1 LYDPTSVFKDNVR
14 IGSNVPLLARV
25 TIALALV
32 AIVPLAYAIWSL
44 YDVNRAGMNE
54 QLLRTHAVAASTA
67 AERIAATV
75 ESRRSF
81 ARSLAANEALAA
93 DAKSPM
99 SRQFLSDLLAADAS
113 VRMIDV
119 VSSMGEIVIR
129 AQRRGAAEELG
140 PGMNATGTAPRLF
153 DRAGTIRLLV
163 AEPIGDGGWLRV
175 AADALPIGDALDP
188 TELGEQADLVLA
200 SDAGMLTG
208 STDLATFPAAMIR
221 AARSARVN
229 GTGMFA
235 NADGSKVLGAFAP
248 VSGTSWFVLSRQP
261 ADLAQQIAARMRRR
275 AAVAGGVA
283 LLLALLVAVAAQRS
297 IIRPIR
303 DIVRAQQE
311 LAGRAQS
318 RPGTE
323 IEQLRNAT
331 ELIRRR
337 ITDQENLGRAFLGRY
352 QVLGII
358 GQGGMGTVF
367 RGWDP
372 RLRREVAL
380 KTVHFDG
387 IETEESGGLVESLL
401 AEAIA
406 AASVAHPNIVAIY
419 DAEDTAGAAF
429 IAMEL
434 VSGAS
439 VQAHIDQRGLM
450 PLEQTARIGL
460 AVARALEAAHAH
472 GVLHRD
478 IKPANLL
485 LGNDGSIK
493 VTDFGLST
501 LLAAKASDNLVYG
514 TPGYIAPEAVRGL
527 PADERSDL
535 FSLGVTL
542 YQCAT
547 GSHPFSGDT
556 PRDMVLA
563 TISEIPPPLESL
575 LAPGPLAQAISRLVR
590 QMMAKTPEERP
601 SSATQVAIVLEAI
614 VNKHQIRWSPG
625 ELPQPAAA
633 KTVSS
638 AMLIQ
643 TIALERSP

>member
-1 LYDPTSVFKDNVR
+1 
-14 IGSNVPLLARV
+14 VPLLARV

-32 AIVPLAYAIWSL
+32 AIVPLSYAVWSL

-75 ESRRSF
+75 QSRRSF

-99 SRQFLSDLLAADAS
+99 SRQFLSDLLAADES
-113 VRMIDV
+113 LRMIDV
-119 VSSMGEIVIR
+119 VSSTGEVVIR

-140 PGMNATGTAPRLF
+140 SALNSTGADPKLF
-153 DRAGTIRLLV
+153 DHAGTIRLLV
-163 AEPIGDGGWLRV
+163 AEPIGGGAWLRV
-175 AADALPIGDALDP
+175 AADAIAIGDALDP
-188 TELGEQADLVLA
+188 TEMGEQADMILA
-200 SDAGMLTG
+200 SNGGMLTG

-221 AARSARVN
+221 AARSARVS
-229 GTGMFA
+229 GTGMYTTE
-235 NADGSKVLGAFAP
+235 DGSRVLGAFAP
-248 VSGTSWFVLSRQP
+248 VGSTPWFVLSRQP
-261 ADLAQQIAARMRRR
+261 ADLAQQIATRMQRRT
-275 AAVAGGVA
+275 ALAGGVA

-303 DIVRAQQE
+303 DIIREQQE
-311 LAGRAQS
+311 LAGRS
-318 RPGTE
+318 HTRHGTE
-323 IEQLRNAT
+323 IEQLRGAT

-337 ITDQENLGRAFLGRY
+337 ITDQEGLGRAFLGRY

-367 RGWDP
+367 RGYDP

-380 KTVHFDG
+380 KTVHLDEFVEEEG
-387 IETEESGGLVESLL
+387 GSSPAETLL
-401 AEAIA
+401 SEAVT
-406 AASVAHPNIVAIY
+406 AASVAHANIVAIY
-419 DAEDTAGAAF
+419 DAEDAADAAF

-434 VSGAS
+434 VNGLS
-439 VQAHIDQRGLM
+439 VQAHIDHSGMM
-450 PLEQTARIGL
+450 PIEQTAMIGL
-460 AVARALEAAHAH
+460 AVARALEAAHSR

-485 LGNDGSIK
+485 LSTDGSIK
-493 VTDFGLST
+493 VTDFGLAT
-501 LLAAKASDNLVYG
+501 LILAAKASDNYVYG
-514 TPGYIAPEAVRGL
+514 TPGYIAPEAVQGL
-527 PADERSDL
+527 ASDGRSDL

-547 GSHPFSGDT
+547 GSHPFRGET
-556 PRDMVLA
+556 AREMVLA
-563 TISEIPPPLESL
+563 TVNETPPSLESV
-575 LAPGPLAQAISRLVR
+575 LAPDPLALAISRLVGR
-590 QMMAKTPEERP
+590 LMAKSPDQRP
-601 SSATQVAIVLEAI
+601 PSAAEVAAALEAI
-614 VNKHQIRWSPG
+614 ISTHQLRWNPG
-625 ELPQPAAA
+625 DLPQPAAA

-643 TIALERSP
+643 TIALERPS

>member
-1 LYDPTSVFKDNVR
+1 M
-14 IGSNVPLLARV
+14 PLLARV

-32 AIVPLAYAIWSL
+32 AIVPLAYAVWSL

-67 AERIAATV
+67 AERIAAAV

-81 ARSLAANEALAA
+81 ARTLAANEAIVA

-99 SRQFLSDLLAADAS
+99 SRQFLSDLLAADVG

-119 VSSMGEIVIR
+119 LSPTGEVVIR

-140 PGMNATGTAPRLF
+140 AAINATGTTPKLF

-163 AEPIGDGGWLRV
+163 AEPIGGGAWLRV
-175 AADALPIGDALDP
+175 AADAISIGDALDP
-188 TELGEQADLVLA
+188 TELGEQADLILA
-200 SDAGMLTG
+200 SDTGMLTG

-221 AARSARVN
+221 AARTARVS
-229 GTGMFA
+229 GTGMFV
-235 NADGSKVLGAFAP
+235 NADGSRVLGAFAP
-248 VSGTSWFVLSRQP
+248 VSGTRWFVLSRQP
-261 ADLAQQIAARMRRR
+261 AELAEQIATSMRRR
-275 AAVAGGVA
+275 AMLAGGVA
-283 LLLALLVAVAAQRS
+283 LVLALLVAAAAQRS

-303 DIVRAQQE
+303 EVVRAQQE
-311 LAGRAQS
+311 LAGRNQS

-323 IEQLRNAT
+323 IEQLKNAT

-337 ITDQENLGRAFLGRY
+337 IHDQEDLGRAFLGRY

-367 RGWDP
+367 RGYDP

-380 KTVHFDG
+380 KTVHFGG
-387 IETEESGGLVESLL
+387 IEAEEGSALVESLL

-406 AASVAHPNIVAIY
+406 AASVAHPNIVAVY
-419 DAEDTAGAAF
+419 DAEDAADAAF

-439 VQAHIDQRGLM
+439 VQAHIDQRGMM
-450 PLEQTARIGL
+450 PLEQIAMIGL
-460 AVARALEAAHAH
+460 AVARALEAAHSH

-485 LGNDGSIK
+485 LGVDGSIK
-493 VTDFGLST
+493 VTDFGLAT
-501 LLAAKASDNLVYG
+501 LVQAAKASKDNLVYG

-542 YQCAT
+542 YQCVT

-556 PRDMVLA
+556 ARDMVLA
-563 TISEIPPPLESL
+563 SITETPPALETV
-575 LAPGPLAQAISRLVR
+575 LAPDPLAQAISQLVARL
-590 QMMAKTPEERP
+590 MAKVPEERP
-601 SSATQVAIVLEAI
+601 SSASQVATVFEAI
-614 VNKHQIRWSPG
+614 ISRYQIRWTAD

-633 KTVSS
+633 KTVNS

-643 TIALERSP
+643 TIALERSS

>member
-1 LYDPTSVFKDNVR
+1 MIK
-14 IGSNVPLLARV
+14 VPLLARV

-32 AIVPLAYAIWSL
+32 AILPLAYAVWSL

-67 AERIAATV
+67 AERIAATI
-75 ESRRSF
+75 ESRRAF
-81 ARSLAANEALAA
+81 ARTLAANEAIVA

-99 SRQFLSDLLAADAS
+99 SRQFLSDLLAADATIG
-113 VRMIDV
+113 MIDV
-119 VSSMGEIVIR
+119 LSPTGEVVIR

-140 PGMNATGTAPRLF
+140 AAIHTTGTTPVLF

-163 AEPIGDGGWLRV
+163 AEPIGGGAWLRV
-175 AADALPIGDALDP
+175 AAEAPTVGDALDP
-188 TELGEQADLVLA
+188 TELGEEADLILA

-208 STDLATFPAAMIR
+208 STDLGSFPAAMIR
-221 AARSARVN
+221 AARSARVS
-229 GTGMFA
+229 GTGMFV
-235 NADGSKVLGAFAP
+235 NADGSRVLGAFAP
-248 VSGTSWFVLSRQP
+248 VSGTKWFVLSRQS
-261 ADLAQQIAARMRRR
+261 AGVAEEIATRMRRR
-275 AAVAGGVA
+275 AIVAGGVA

-303 DIVRAQQE
+303 EVVRAQQE
-311 LAGRAQS
+311 LAGRNES

-337 ITDQENLGRAFLGRY
+337 IHDQEDLGRAFLGRY

-367 RGWDP
+367 RGYDP

-387 IETEESGGLVESLL
+387 IESEESGALVESLL

-406 AASVAHPNIVAIY
+406 AASVAHPNIVAVY
-419 DAEDTAGAAF
+419 DAEDAADAAF

-434 VSGAS
+434 VTGAS
-439 VQAHIDQRGLM
+439 VQAHIDQRGMM
-450 PLEQTARIGL
+450 PLEQTAMIGL

-485 LGNDGSIK
+485 LGVDGSIK
-493 VTDFGLST
+493 VTDFGLAT
-501 LLAAKASDNLVYG
+501 LVRAAKASSDDLVYG

-542 YQCAT
+542 YQCVT
-547 GSHPFSGDT
+547 GSHPFTGDT
-556 PRDMVLA
+556 VREMVLA
-563 TISEIPPPLESL
+563 SISDTPPALETV
-575 LAPGPLAQAISRLVR
+575 LAPGSLAQSISQLVAR
-590 QMMAKTPEERP
+590 MMAKVPEERP
-601 SSATQVAIVLEAI
+601 SSASQVATVFEAI
-614 VNKHQIRWSPG
+614 ISRHQIRWNAD
-625 ELPQPAAA
+625 ELSQPAAA
-633 KTVSS
+633 KTVNS

-643 TIALERSP
+643 TIALERSS

>member
-1 LYDPTSVFKDNVR
+1 M
-14 IGSNVPLLARV
+14 
-25 TIALALV
+25 

-81 ARSLAANEALAA
+81 ARTLAANEAIAA

-99 SRQFLSDLLAADAS
+99 SRQFLSDLLAADATI
-113 VRMIDV
+113 RMIDV
-119 VSSMGEIVIR
+119 LSSTGEVVIR

-140 PGMNATGTAPRLF
+140 AAIHRTGTQPVLF

-163 AEPIGDGGWLRV
+163 AEPIGGGAWLRV
-175 AADALPIGDALDP
+175 AAEAPSVGDALDP
-188 TELGEQADLVLA
+188 TELGEESDLILA

-221 AARSARVN
+221 AARTARVS
-229 GTGMFA
+229 GTGMFE
-235 NADGSKVLGAFAP
+235 NADGSRVLGAFAP
-248 VSGTSWFVLSRQP
+248 VSGTKWFVLSRQP
-261 ADLAQQIAARMRRR
+261 ADLAEQIATRMRRR
-275 AAVAGGVA
+275 AMLAGGVA
-283 LLLALLVAVAAQRS
+283 LALALLVAAAAQRS

-303 DIVRAQQE
+303 EIVRAQQE
-311 LAGRAQS
+311 LAGQNAS

-337 ITDQENLGRAFLGRY
+337 IHDQEDLGRAFLGRY

-367 RGWDP
+367 RGYDP

-380 KTVHFDG
+380 KTVHFEG
-387 IETEESGGLVESLL
+387 IEADEEGSALVESLL

-406 AASVAHPNIVAIY
+406 AASVAHPNIVAVY
-419 DAEDTAGAAF
+419 DAEDAADAAF

-434 VSGAS
+434 VNGAS
-439 VQAHIDQRGLM
+439 VQAHIDQRGMM
-450 PLEQTARIGL
+450 PLEQTAMIGL
-460 AVARALEAAHAH
+460 AVARALEAAHAT

-485 LGNDGSIK
+485 LGTDGSIK
-493 VTDFGLST
+493 VTDFGLAT
-501 LLAAKASDNLVYG
+501 LIRATKASGDDLVYG
-514 TPGYIAPEAVRGL
+514 TPGYIAPEAVHGL
-527 PADERSDL
+527 PPDERSDL

-547 GSHPFSGDT
+547 GSHPFNGDSV
-556 PRDMVLA
+556 REIVLA
-563 TISEIPPPLESL
+563 SISETPPLLETV
-575 LAPGPLAQAISRLVR
+575 LAPASLAQEISQLVAR
-590 QMMAKTPEERP
+590 MMAKVPEERP
-601 SSATQVAIVLEAI
+601 SSASQVATVFEAI
-614 VNKHQIRWSPG
+614 IHRHQIRWNADT
-625 ELPQPAAA
+625 LPQPAAA
-633 KTVSS
+633 TTVNS

-643 TIALERSP
+643 TIALERS

>member
-1 LYDPTSVFKDNVR
+1 MRISFK
-14 IGSNVPLLARV
+14 VPLLGRV

-32 AIVPLAYAIWSL
+32 AIVPLAYAVWSL
-44 YDVNRAGMNE
+44 YDVNQSGMNE

-81 ARSLAANEALAA
+81 ARTLAANEAIAA

-113 VRMIDV
+113 IRMIDV
-119 VSSMGEIVIR
+119 LSSNGEVVIR

-140 PGMNATGTAPRLF
+140 SAINLTSNTPKLF

-163 AEPIGDGGWLRV
+163 AEPIGGGAWLRV
-175 AADALPIGDALDP
+175 AAEAPSVGDALDP
-188 TELGEQADLVLA
+188 TELGEQADLILA

-221 AARSARVN
+221 AARSARVS
-229 GTGMFA
+229 GTGTYV
-235 NADGSKVLGAFAP
+235 NADGSRILGAFAP
-248 VSGTSWFVLSRQP
+248 VSGTQWFVLSRQP
-261 ADLAQQIAARMRRR
+261 ADLAQQIATNMRRR
-275 AAVAGGVA
+275 AALAGGVA
-283 LLLALLVAVAAQRS
+283 LVLALLVAFAAQRS

-303 DIVRAQQE
+303 EIVRAQQE
-311 LAGRAQS
+311 LAGRNQTRA
-318 RPGTE
+318 GTE

-337 ITDQENLGRAFLGRY
+337 INDQEDLGRAFLGRY
-352 QVLGII
+352 QVLSII

-367 RGWDP
+367 RGYDP

-387 IETEESGGLVESLL
+387 IEADEGGALVESLL

-406 AASVAHPNIVAIY
+406 AASVAHPNIVAVY
-419 DAEDTAGAAF
+419 DAEDAADAAF

-439 VQAHIDQRGLM
+439 VQAHIDQRGMM
-450 PLEQTARIGL
+450 PLEKIAIIGL
-460 AVARALEAAHAH
+460 AVARALEAAHSH

-485 LGNDGSIK
+485 LGEDGSIK
-493 VTDFGLST
+493 VTDFGLAT
-501 LLAAKASDNLVYG
+501 LIQATKASGDNFVYG

-527 PADERSDL
+527 RADERSDL

-547 GSHPFSGDT
+547 GSHPFQGEY
-556 PRDMVLA
+556 PREMVLS
-563 TISEIPPPLESL
+563 TINETPPTLETVL
-575 LAPGPLAQAISRLVR
+575 ERDPLAQEISRLVER
-590 QMMAKTPEERP
+590 MMEKMPEERP
-601 SSATQVAIVLEAI
+601 SSASQVATVFEAI
-614 VNKHQIRWSPG
+614 IGRHQIRWNPD
-625 ELPQPAAA
+625 ELPSPSPAT
-633 KTVSS
+633 TVYS

-643 TIALERSP
+643 TIVLERSA

>member
-1 LYDPTSVFKDNVR
+1 MR
-14 IGSNVPLLARV
+14 IGFNVPLLARV

-32 AIVPLAYAIWSL
+32 AIVPLAYAVWSL

-67 AERIAATV
+67 AERIAAAV
-75 ESRRSF
+75 EARRSF

-99 SRQFLSDLLAADAS
+99 SRQFLSDLLAADATI
-113 VRMIDV
+113 RMIDV
-119 VSSMGEIVIR
+119 LTPAGEVVIR
-129 AQRRGAAEELG
+129 AQRRGAAEDLG
-140 PGMNATGTAPRLF
+140 SAIKTTGTAPRLF

-163 AEPIGDGGWLRV
+163 AEPIGGGAWLRV
-175 AADALPIGDALDP
+175 AADAVSIGDALDP
-188 TELGEQADLVLA
+188 TELGEQAEMVLA
-200 SDAGMLTG
+200 SGAGMLTG

-221 AARSARVN
+221 TARTARVS
-229 GTGMFA
+229 GTGTFE

-248 VSGTSWFVLSRQP
+248 VSGTQWFVLSRQP
-261 ADLAQQIAARMRRR
+261 AELAQQIATGMRRR
-275 AAVAGGVA
+275 AALAGGVA

-303 DIVRAQQE
+303 EVVRAQQE
-311 LAGRAQS
+311 LAGRAPT

-337 ITDQENLGRAFLGRY
+337 ITDQEDLGRAFLGRY

-367 RGWDP
+367 RGYDP

-380 KTVHFDG
+380 KTVHFEG
-387 IETEESGGLVESLL
+387 IEALL
-401 AEAIA
+401 AEAVA
-406 AASVAHPNIVAIY
+406 AASVLHPNIVAVY
-419 DAEDTAGAAF
+419 DAEDAADAAF

-439 VQAHIDQRGLM
+439 VQAHIDQRGMM
-450 PLEQTARIGL
+450 PMEQIAMIGL
-460 AVARALEAAHAH
+460 AVSRALEAAHAH
-472 GVLHRD
+472 NVLHRD

-485 LGNDGSIK
+485 LGADGSIK

-501 LLAAKASDNLVYG
+501 LIRAAKAADNLVYG

-547 GSHPFSGDT
+547 GSHPFGGHT
-556 PRDMVLA
+556 PREMVLA
-563 TISEIPPPLESL
+563 TINETPAPLESH
-575 LAPGPLAQAISRLVR
+575 LAPDPLAQEVSRLVGR
-590 QMMAKTPEERP
+590 MMAKSPEDRP
-601 SSATQVAIVLEAI
+601 SSASQVATVFEAI
-614 VNKHQIRWSPG
+614 IGKHQIHWNPS
-625 ELPQPAAA
+625 ELPETAAA

>member
-1 LYDPTSVFKDNVR
+1 MR

-32 AIVPLAYAIWSL
+32 AIVPLAYAVWSL

-67 AERIAATV
+67 AERIAAAV

-99 SRQFLSDLLAADAS
+99 SRQFLSDLLAADATI
-113 VRMIDV
+113 RMIDV
-119 VSSMGEIVIR
+119 LTPAGEVVIR

-140 PGMNATGTAPRLF
+140 SAIQATGTAPKLF
-153 DRAGTIRLLV
+153 DRAGSLRLLV
-163 AEPIGDGGWLRV
+163 AEPIGGGAWLRV
-175 AADALPIGDALDP
+175 ASDAISIGDALDP
-188 TELGEQADLVLA
+188 TELGEQAEMVLA
-200 SDAGMLTG
+200 SGDGMLTG

-221 AARSARVN
+221 AARTARVS
-229 GTGMFA
+229 GTGTFA
-235 NADGSKVLGAFAP
+235 NADGSRVLGAFAP
-248 VSGTSWFVLSRQP
+248 VSGTQWFVLSRQP
-261 ADLAQQIAARMRRR
+261 ANLAQQIATGMRRR
-275 AAVAGGVA
+275 AALAAGVA
-283 LLLALLVAVAAQRS
+283 LLLALLVAAAAQRS

-303 DIVRAQQE
+303 EVVRAQQE
-311 LAGRAQS
+311 LAGRAPT

-323 IEQLRNAT
+323 IEQLRDAT
-331 ELIRRR
+331 KLIRRR
-337 ITDQENLGRAFLGRY
+337 ITDQEDLGRAFLGRY

-367 RGWDP
+367 RGYDP

-380 KTVHFDG
+380 KTVHFEG
-387 IETEESGGLVESLL
+387 IESLL
-401 AEAIA
+401 AEAVA
-406 AASVAHPNIVAIY
+406 AASVLHPNIVAVY
-419 DAEDTAGAAF
+419 DAEDAPDAAF

-439 VQAHIDQRGLM
+439 VQAHIDQRGMM
-450 PLEQTARIGL
+450 PLEQIAMIGL
-460 AVARALEAAHAH
+460 AVARALEAAHSH

-485 LGNDGSIK
+485 LGTDGSIK
-493 VTDFGLST
+493 VTDFGLAT
-501 LLAAKASDNLVYG
+501 LIRGAKASGDNLVYG

-547 GSHPFSGDT
+547 GSHPFGGDN
-556 PRDMVLA
+556 PREMVLA
-563 TISEIPPPLESL
+563 TINETPAPLESY
-575 LAPGPLAQAISRLVR
+575 LAPDPLAQEISRLVGR
-590 QMMAKTPEERP
+590 MMAKSPEDRP
-601 SSATQVAIVLEAI
+601 SSASQVATVFEAI
-614 VNKHQIRWSPG
+614 IGKHQIHWSPG
-625 ELPQPAAA
+625 ELPQTAAA

>member
-1 LYDPTSVFKDNVR
+1 MR
-14 IGSNVPLLARV
+14 IGSRVPLLARV

-32 AIVPLAYAIWSL
+32 AIVPLAYAVWSL

-81 ARSLAANEALAA
+81 ARTLAANEAIVAG
-93 DAKSPM
+93 AKSPM
-99 SRQFLSDLLAADAS
+99 SRQFLSDLLAADATI
-113 VRMIDV
+113 RMIDV
-119 VSSMGEIVIR
+119 LSPAGEVVIR

-140 PGMNATGTAPRLF
+140 SAIRATGTTPQLF

-163 AEPIGDGGWLRV
+163 AEPIGGGAWLRV
-175 AADALPIGDALDP
+175 AAEAPSVGDALDP
-188 TELGEQADLVLA
+188 TELGEQADLILA
-200 SDAGMLTG
+200 SDAGLLTG

-221 AARSARVN
+221 AARTARVS
-229 GTGMFA
+229 GTGMYA
-235 NADGSKVLGAFAP
+235 NADGVRVLGAFAP
-248 VSGTSWFVLSRQP
+248 VSGTRWFVLSRQP
-261 ADLAQQIAARMRRR
+261 ADLAEQIASNIRRR
-275 AAVAGGVA
+275 AALAGGVA
-283 LLLALLVAVAAQRS
+283 LLLALLVAAAAQRS

-303 DIVRAQQE
+303 EVVRAQQE
-311 LAGRAQS
+311 LAGRNAS
-318 RPGTE
+318 RPGSE

-337 ITDQENLGRAFLGRY
+337 IHDQEDLGRAFLGRY
-352 QVLGII
+352 QVLSII

-367 RGWDP
+367 RGYDP
-372 RLRREVAL
+372 RLRRAVAL
-380 KTVHFDG
+380 KTVHFDE
-387 IETEESGGLVESLL
+387 IEKEDSGARVESLL

-406 AASVAHPNIVAIY
+406 AASVAHPNIVAVY

-439 VQAHIDQRGLM
+439 VQAHIDQRGMM
-450 PLEQTARIGL
+450 PLEQTAMIGL

-485 LGNDGSIK
+485 LGADGSIK
-493 VTDFGLST
+493 VTDFGLAT
-501 LLAAKASDNLVYG
+501 LIRASKASDNLVYG

-542 YQCAT
+542 YQCVT
-547 GSHPFSGDT
+547 GTHPFNGDT
-556 PRDMVLA
+556 VRDIVLA
-563 TISEIPPPLESL
+563 TIGETPPALESV
-575 LAPGPLAQAISRLVR
+575 LAPDPLAQAISKLVAR
-590 QMMAKTPEERP
+590 MMAKLPEERP
-601 SSATQVAIVLEAI
+601 SSASQVVTLFEAI
-614 VNKHQIRWSPG
+614 IHRHQIRWTADD
-625 ELPQPAAA
+625 LQQPAAA
-633 KTVSS
+633 KTVNS

-643 TIALERSP
+643 TIALERSS